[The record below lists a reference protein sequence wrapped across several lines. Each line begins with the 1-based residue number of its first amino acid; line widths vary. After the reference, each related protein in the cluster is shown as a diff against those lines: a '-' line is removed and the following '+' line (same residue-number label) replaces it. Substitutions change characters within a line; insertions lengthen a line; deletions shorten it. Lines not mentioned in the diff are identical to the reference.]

1 MCAYTAYVICLPC
14 VVRFPQSKLARLC
27 PAPDRKHKKADDYT
41 ESVGQLGLDP
51 PSTYDI
57 QLHFAIAHMR
67 RADGAAFQPSS
78 SGKKAMDLL
87 AGKQLPRCIVFCQLC
102 AR

>member
-1 MCAYTAYVICLPC
+1 
-14 VVRFPQSKLARLC
+14 LC
-27 PAPDRKHKKADDYT
+27 PAQDRKHKKADDYT